1 MMMLTA
7 ALLIILSMPLCASV
21 AGTLVWVAHRNETAD
36 DSELLKH
43 FLVALI
49 VAMAILWSISRTD
62 AVRMRLNPQL
72 RIEAEIKKNAVYA
85 AVGQFAPSD
94 AKALWTFLGSRM
106 ARGETLS
113 QALLEA
119 RTFLT
124 QALNERLGFA
134 DQKSRLVWGR
144 LAVNTLEELQARDP
158 ALCYRFMA
166 TQALDEQ
173 ESTHALSAENSA
185 AFQAAVIQLYQATNA
200 GMQRRGLAPGDERVA
215 FNDAAL
221 EFRAIQTDIEQQF
234 GRSVADA
241 VGQKKVPLTPAV
253 SPDLACSARIFQ
265 LQAMLKRPQG
275 KAAMLIHSVLR

>member
-7 ALLIILSMPLCASV
+7 ALLIILSMPLCASM

-36 DSELLKH
+36 DDELLKH

-49 VAMAILWSISRTD
+49 VVMALLWSICRTD
-62 AVRMRLNPQL
+62 AVRMWLNPQL
-72 RIEAEIKKNAVYA
+72 RMEAEIKKNSVYA
-85 AVGQFAPSD
+85 AVEQFAPGD
-94 AKALWTFLGSRM
+94 AKELWTFLGSRM

-134 DQKSRLVWGR
+134 DQKSGLVWGR
-144 LAVNTLEELQARDP
+144 LAVDTLEELQARDP
-158 ALCYRFMA
+158 VLCYRFMA

-173 ESTHALSAENSA
+173 ESTHALSAQNSA
-185 AFQAAVIQLYQATNA
+185 AFQAAVIQLYQAVNA
-200 GMQRRGLAPGDERVA
+200 GMQRRGLAPGDEPVA

-221 EFRAIQTDIEQQF
+221 EFGAIQTDIEQRF
-234 GRSVADA
+234 NRSVADA
-241 VGQKKVPLTPAV
+241 VSQKKLPLTPAV
-253 SPDLACSARIFQ
+253 SPDLACSARIYQ
-265 LQAMLKRPQG
+265 LQAILKRPQG
-275 KAAMLIHSVLR
+275 QAAMLIDSVLR